1 MSVLELDRIDLRA
14 DAAARRF
21 VKRETVSVEF
31 AITSGVLMSRV
42 GPNSFLPGDAVVT
55 GADGDRWCVSRD
67 RFDVGYAP
75 LPGVAPGAPGRYQNR
90 PRVILAK
97 QMNEAFRCR
106 RAAGGDWLAGRA
118 GDWLLQYAPG
128 DYGIAADARF
138 RLVYRPVQAPAS
150 LA

>member
-14 DAAARRF
+14 DGVARRF

-42 GPNSFLPGDAVVT
+42 GPNSYLPGDAVVT
-55 GADGDRWCVSRD
+55 GADGDRWCVSRE

-75 LPGVAPGAPGRYQNR
+75 LPDVAPGAPGRYQNR
-90 PRVILAK
+90 PRLILAR
-97 QMNEAFRCR
+97 QMSEAFRCR

-138 RLVYRPVQAPAS
+138 RLVYHPV
-150 LA
+150 